1 LLALYDQVRP
11 LNGGKP
17 CTPGPRLW
25 Q

>member
-11 LNGGKP
+11 INGGKP